1 MLSQNRRA
9 NQWRSDL
16 LVIRENIRW
25 MEKIGALQLGF
36 GASLQVTTGLQM
48 MMSTRPDLDKL
59 RPLIHLSHLLCG
71 LCVIVCGFL
80 IRGVRMWSTCGF
92 TYACLLAN
100 CACLAVLLPPLGFS
114 HLTGALAVHMS
125 QRQLSIA
132 ALGYNITNSER
143 RSQSY
148 MTFINSYLLMYFLSN
163 VQVAFCIML
172 SSFQAHLCCMTV
184 SFREQKLCYAGMFV
198 KFGLGLF
205 RWMNRF
211 TN

>member
-1 MLSQNRRA
+1 
-9 NQWRSDL
+9 
-16 LVIRENIRW
+16 
-25 MEKIGALQLGF
+25 
-36 GASLQVTTGLQM
+36 
-48 MMSTRPDLDKL
+48 
-59 RPLIHLSHLLCG
+59 
-71 LCVIVCGFL
+71 
-80 IRGVRMWSTCGF
+80 
-92 TYACLLAN
+92 
-100 CACLAVLLPPLGFS
+100 
-114 HLTGALAVHMS
+114 
-125 QRQLSIA
+125 
-132 ALGYNITNSER
+132 
-143 RSQSY
+143 